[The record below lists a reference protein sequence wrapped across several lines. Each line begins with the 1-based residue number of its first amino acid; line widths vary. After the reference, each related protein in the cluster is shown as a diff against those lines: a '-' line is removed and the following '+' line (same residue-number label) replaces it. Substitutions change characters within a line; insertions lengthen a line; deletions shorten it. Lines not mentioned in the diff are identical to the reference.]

1 MTRAKD
7 DLLAGAATFFVHG
20 ASFKGHRYLYA
31 SRTRLIA
38 EALLPHFEKITWPVV
53 SAARSST
60 SGQAAQMDIQTHMQR
75 LWR

>member
-1 MTRAKD
+1 M
-7 DLLAGAATFFVHG
+7 GQ
-20 ASFKGHRYLYA
+20 ASKGDRHLYA

-38 EALLPHFEKITWPVV
+38 EALLPHFEKITWPAV